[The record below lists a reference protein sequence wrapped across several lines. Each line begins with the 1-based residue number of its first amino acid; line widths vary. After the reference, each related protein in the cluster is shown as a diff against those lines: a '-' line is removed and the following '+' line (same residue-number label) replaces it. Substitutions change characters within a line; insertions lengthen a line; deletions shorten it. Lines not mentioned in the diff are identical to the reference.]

1 MYDKGD
7 LITFSTFDLLL
18 LETLRGHTI
27 TMVVSIE
34 DNGGDDDDNLLISV
48 YKTGGHLA
56 DIAP

>member
-1 MYDKGD
+1 MYDNGD

-34 DNGGDDDDNLLISV
+34 DNGGDDVTIC
-48 YKTGGHLA
+48 
-56 DIAP
+56 